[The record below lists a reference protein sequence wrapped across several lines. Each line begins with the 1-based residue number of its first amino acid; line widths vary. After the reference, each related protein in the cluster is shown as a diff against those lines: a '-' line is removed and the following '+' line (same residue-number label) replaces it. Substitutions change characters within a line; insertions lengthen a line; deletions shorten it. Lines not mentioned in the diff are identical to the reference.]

1 MTLTDKNISI
11 VHFMKRQKFQDPI
24 TETSISW
31 INKIKEKDDV
41 MINVNDVNATR
52 PSLPSLDELPINSS
66 TLDSGDN
73 NGDGITTIELTTE
86 QTYVPNDGVSTPD
99 SINGV
104 STSDS
109 SNILDSTSSL
119 GSDIAGKPP
128 SYGSYDTLDKLT
140 NMSYDI
146 IDQQPNMTYDIMD
159 QQPNMTYDI
168 MDKQPNM
175 TYDIMDKQPNMT
187 YDIMDKQPNMAY
199 DSVDETSTS
208 TGETIPIA
216 TTTTTTTTSSS
227 GDIIEIPSTAGT
239 RRKRRRRL
247 RM

>member
-31 INKIKEKDDV
+31 ISKIKEKDDV
-41 MINVNDVNATR
+41 MINVNDANATR

-66 TLDSGDN
+66 TSDSGDN
-73 NGDGITTIELTTE
+73 NGDGITTTELTTE

-146 IDQQPNMTYDIMD
+146 IDQQPNMTYDIMG

-168 MDKQPNM
+168 MDN
-175 TYDIMDKQPNMT
+175 QPNMT

-216 TTTTTTTTSSS
+216 TTTTTSSS

>member
-52 PSLPSLDELPINSS
+52 PSLPNLDELPINSS
-66 TLDSGDN
+66 TTDSLDI
-73 NGDGITTIELTTE
+73 NGDGIIRTEVTTE
-86 QTYVPNDGVSTPD
+86 QTYVPNDGVSTSD
-99 SINGV
+99 SI
-104 STSDS
+104 
-109 SNILDSTSSL
+109 NILDSTSSL
-119 GSDIAGKPP
+119 GSDITGKPP

-216 TTTTTTTTSSS
+216 TTTTTSSS

>member
-31 INKIKEKDDV
+31 ISKIKEKDDV
-41 MINVNDVNATR
+41 MINVNDMNATR
-52 PSLPSLDELPINSS
+52 PSLPSLDELPIDSS
-66 TLDSGDN
+66 TSDSGDN
-73 NGDGITTIELTTE
+73 NGDGIIRTEVTTA
-86 QTYVPNDGVSTPD
+86 QTYVPNDGVSTSD
-99 SINGV
+99 SI
-104 STSDS
+104 
-109 SNILDSTSSL
+109 NILDSTSSF
-119 GSDIAGKPP
+119 GSDIAAKPP

-146 IDQQPNMTYDIMD
+146 IDQ
-159 QQPNMTYDI
+159 
-168 MDKQPNM
+168 QPNM

-208 TGETIPIA
+208 SSVDTGEPTP
-216 TTTTTTTTSSS
+216 TSSS
-227 GDIIEIPSTAGT
+227 GDIVEIPSTAGT

-247 RM
+247 RI